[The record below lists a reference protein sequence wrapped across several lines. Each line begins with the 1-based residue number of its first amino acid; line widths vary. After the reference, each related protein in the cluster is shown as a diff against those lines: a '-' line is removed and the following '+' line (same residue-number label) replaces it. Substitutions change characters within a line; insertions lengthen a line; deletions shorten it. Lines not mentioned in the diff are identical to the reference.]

1 MNGFK
6 EIPQQ
11 PQRQDSLN
19 EQLHDLVKVANRLGM
34 YDAADSLQYSLHV
47 SGINRMHREKR

>member
-1 MNGFK
+1 MKNLK
-6 EIPQQ
+6 KIPQQ

-19 EQLHDLVKVANRLGM
+19 EQLRDLINVANRLGM

-47 SGINRMHREKR
+47 TEINRMRQEKR

>member
-47 SGINRMHREKR
+47 SGVNRIRQEER